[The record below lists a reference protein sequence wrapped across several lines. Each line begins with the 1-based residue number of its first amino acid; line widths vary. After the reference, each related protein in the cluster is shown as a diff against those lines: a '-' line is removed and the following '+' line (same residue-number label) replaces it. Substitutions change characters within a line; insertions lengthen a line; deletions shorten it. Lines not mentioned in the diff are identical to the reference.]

1 MDSFFTK
8 FKIFIGEEAKQYMDI
23 IADSSE
29 ILGGIGDELY

>member
-1 MDSFFTK
+1 MDRIFTK
-8 FKIFIGEEAKQYMDI
+8 FKIFIGEGVKRYIDI